1 MPRFHLPDHLKQVR
15 LAWRNIA
22 RQRRRTALALI
33 TVSGGIVAFL
43 LSGGFIAWVL
53 NGMAE
58 TTIHSQ
64 LGHLQITRPGYFE
77 AGLRDPYK
85 HLLPPT
91 VPASVDRL
99 EGLVTVSP
107 RLAFSGLLSKGDET
121 VSFIGEGVAPET
133 ERPIS
138 RSINIVQGEELSG
151 SGAREVLLGV
161 GLAANLGASPGDTVV
176 LLASTADGGINA
188 VELTVAGIFATI
200 SKAYDDVVLRAPIRI
215 ARELMRVDGSTT
227 WVVLLERTTQTAAA
241 EHQLQR
247 LLPDSEYQVTPWT
260 ALADFY
266 NKTVELFTKQVDIV
280 KIIIGLIVVLS
291 ISNTLSMA
299 VIERTGEIGTLMAI
313 GLKRRGIL
321 AEFLLEGA
329 LLGIIG
335 GMAGVVLGFVLGQ
348 VISAIGIPMPP
359 PPGMA
364 QGYLGEISISP
375 SLAFDAITL
384 AFLTTLA
391 ASIFPAW
398 KASRMTIV
406 DALRQQN

>member
-121 VSFIGEGVAPET
+121 VSFIGEG
-133 ERPIS
+133 
-138 RSINIVQGEELSG
+138 
-151 SGAREVLLGV
+151 GARNRATNQSLDQYRAGRRALRVGRARGV
-161 GLAANLGASPGDTVV
+161 AWRWPRGKPRASPGDTVV

-215 ARELMRVDGSTT
+215 ARELMRVDGSRPGSYCLSEPRRPPLPSTSFSACC
-227 WVVLLERTTQTAAA
+227 RT
-241 EHQLQR
+241 
-247 LLPDSEYQVTPWT
+247 
-260 ALADFY
+260 
-266 NKTVELFTKQVDIV
+266 
-280 KIIIGLIVVLS
+280 
-291 ISNTLSMA
+291 
-299 VIERTGEIGTLMAI
+299 
-313 GLKRRGIL
+313 
-321 AEFLLEGA
+321 
-329 LLGIIG
+329 
-335 GMAGVVLGFVLGQ
+335 
-348 VISAIGIPMPP
+348 
-359 PPGMA
+359 
-364 QGYLGEISISP
+364 
-375 SLAFDAITL
+375 
-384 AFLTTLA
+384 
-391 ASIFPAW
+391 ASI
-398 KASRMTIV
+398 R
-406 DALRQQN
+406 